1 LNIVLKQFKQKLN
14 KKLMNHVAQNLVEN
28 QDGRSNRSMQRRAAR
43 HHAEN
48 LETNSGEDSGQS
60 RPAAWRR

>member
-1 LNIVLKQFKQKLN
+1 
-14 KKLMNHVAQNLVEN
+14 MDHVVQNLVEN

-48 LETNSGEDSGQS
+48 LETNPGEDSGQS